1 LNDFKIKG
9 LKLSTNKGI
18 KLQLNLNI
26 LTEILLSTLCKAT
39 IQILKLTL

>member
-9 LKLSTNKGI
+9 LKLSTNKRL

-26 LTEILLSTLCKAT
+26 LTEVLLTAYVKPLFKF
-39 IQILKLTL
+39 